1 VQSSLE
7 EQIIVLLSPG
17 MSDLTGS
24 YRLRK
29 RAVFE
34 QLMGVVVCRRYVFQ
48 VEAVV
53 RAVKAGWSVGE
64 VPITFVDRPDGESK
78 LREMEVVLYLDGL
91 WMLFWT

>member
-1 VQSSLE
+1 
-7 EQIIVLLSPG
+7 

-34 QLMGVVVCRRYVFQ
+34 QLMGVV

-91 WMLFWT
+91 WMVFWT